1 MNILDTNSKDLYP
14 STFDGLLK
22 LVDRLRSPNGCPWD
36 RQQTRETFHNHFL
49 EEAYE
54 LIDALDSGDS
64 ESICEESGDVL
75 LHIAFQIQLARES
88 GSFSG
93 KQVLENVISKLINR
107 HPHVFQNV
115 NLKDEAHL
123 LRNWD
128 EIKKREKPNR
138 NYSSILDG
146 MPKAM
151 PSLSLSQKIQTRVS
165 RANFDWENLD
175 GVLNKIG
182 EEINEFRQS
191 KTDSQ
196 KEHELGDILF
206 SIVNFC
212 RWNDVDAESALRKS
226 NNRFTKRFKF
236 IEKTCLDS
244 GKVVNDLSVKQQ
256 NELWEKAKREID

>member
-36 RQQTRETFHNHFL
+36 RQQTRETFRNHFL

-64 ESICEESGDVL
+64 ESICAESGDVL

-128 EIKKREKPNR
+128 EIKKFRRE
-138 NYSSILDG
+138 IGFVLALGFLG
-146 MPKAM
+146 M
-151 PSLSLSQKIQTRVS
+151 V
-165 RANFDWENLD
+165 N
-175 GVLNKIG
+175 
-182 EEINEFRQS
+182 
-191 KTDSQ
+191 
-196 KEHELGDILF
+196 ILF
-206 SIVNFC
+206 P
-212 RWNDVDAESALRKS
+212 
-226 NNRFTKRFKF
+226 NNRIALDFIFTLAHCDGAL
-236 IEKTCLDS
+236 I
-244 GKVVNDLSVKQQ
+244 SV
-256 NELWEKAKREID
+256 